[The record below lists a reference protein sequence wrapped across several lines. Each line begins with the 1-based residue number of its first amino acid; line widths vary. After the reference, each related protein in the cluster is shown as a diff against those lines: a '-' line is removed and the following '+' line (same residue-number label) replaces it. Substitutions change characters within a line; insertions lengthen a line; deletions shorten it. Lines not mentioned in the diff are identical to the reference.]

1 MNKLIIGLMNNMPDG
16 ALEAT
21 ESQFISLLG
30 AASEGI
36 SISLQLFSM
45 PGVPRS
51 EAGSRHISNFYTSA
65 EKLGEFKLDGLIVTG
80 REPLASN
87 LADEP
92 YWESFKTI
100 VDWAQDNT
108 YSTIWSC
115 LAAHAA
121 VQHLDGIMRVKSD
134 RKHCGVFECAR
145 ISDHFLTEGTP
156 MRFQLPHSRWNGLP
170 EEELVNRGYSLL
182 TRTEN
187 AGVDAFC
194 RQDRSLFVFFQG
206 HPEYEASTLLSEYR
220 RDVARYFKGESAD
233 YPLMPRG
240 YFDPATVSRL
250 TALEQKAATN
260 RSGVLQEEISATL
273 DSIVIANSWRSTAVC
288 IYRNWLQLI
297 AAQKNLRVGESNL
310 PAFAQPA
317 DNALPVLA
325 SVSAAP

>member
-1 MNKLIIGLMNNMPDG
+1 MTKITIGLMNNMPDG

-30 AASEGI
+30 SASEGI
-36 SISLQLFSM
+36 SISLSLFSM

-51 EAGSRHISNFYTSA
+51 EAGARHINNFYTSA
-65 EKLGEFKLDGLIVTG
+65 EKLGEFELDGLIVTG

-92 YWESFKTI
+92 YWESFKAI
-100 VDWAQDNT
+100 VDWAQNST

-121 VQHLDGIMRVKSD
+121 VQHMDGIMRVKSH
-134 RKHCGVFECAR
+134 RKQCGVFECNR

-156 MRFQLPHSRWNGLP
+156 RRFQMPHSRWNGLP
-170 EEELVNRGYSLL
+170 EEELVDRGYRVL
-182 TRTEN
+182 TRTED

-194 RQDRSLFVFFQG
+194 KHDRSLFVFFQG

-220 RDVARYFKGESAD
+220 RDVARYFRGESAY

-240 YFDPATVSRL
+240 YFDPATVAKL
-250 TALEQKAATN
+250 TALEQEVATN
-260 RSGVLQEEISATL
+260 RSGVLHEEISAIL
-273 DSIVIANSWRSTAVC
+273 DSIAIANSWRSTAVC
-288 IYRNWLQLI
+288 IYRNWLQHI
-297 AAQKNLRVGESNL
+297 AAQKSLCAGDENL
-310 PAFAQPA
+310 PALAQPA
-317 DNALPVLA
+317 NDAFPVLA
-325 SVSAAP
+325 AVSAQP